1 FGVCTHYKYDG
12 KETKDLPYDMV
23 NREIVPTNIFFK
35 SWGTI
40 NPTGPISSELQ
51 DYVNYLE
58 TYLNTKVAMVSN
70 GPGREQ
76 LIDLTEGKLLA

>member
-1 FGVCTHYKYDG
+1 VCTHYKYDN

-23 NREIVPTNIFFK
+23 NKKITPTTQTFK
-35 SWGTI
+35 SWGNI
-40 NPTGPISSELQ
+40 DAAKPLPAELNT
-51 DYVNYLE
+51 YVDFLE
-58 TYLNTKVAMVSN
+58 KYLNVPVAMVSN